1 MIADGNAAYH
11 LVARLEL
18 NTKSPAHHVKLCS
31 QLYQLTAPLA
41 RPTTEDRRG
50 SVSWSPR
57 GIGRWRRI

>member
-11 LVARLEL
+11 LVARFEL
-18 NTKSPAHHVKLCS
+18 NTKSPVHHLKLS
-31 QLYQLTAPLA
+31 PLSSLLLWSS
-41 RPTTEDRRG
+41 RTTDDRRG